1 MAVETAPHRDP
12 FALSEEERLVRDTAR
27 DWAQREVAPGAAQ
40 RDEEERYDRS
50 LFERAG
56 ELGLTG
62 IPYPEEYGGAGMGT
76 FAWVLAAE
84 EVAAADMGMAVSLSV
99 HVLSQ
104 LCIFANG
111 TEEQK
116 QRFLPADDRRP
127 RARRIRPDRAAGRIG
142 CRRPRADRHP
152 RRRRLPAHRHEDLDH
167 ECRRGGAVV
176 VFGTVDRSAG
186 KAGITAFVVEA
197 DTPGFRLGSK
207 ERKMGIRGT
216 TGYELVFEERASRP
230 RTDSATRA
238 MGCGWPCPRWEPAA
252 SASPPAAPGW
262 PAARSSW
269 RPATPLQ
276 RRQFGRAI
284 ADQEMIQGMLAE
296 MATGVDAARLLT
308 WRAARQRDAG
318 QPINAPSSMAK
329 WHASDVAMRVTT
341 DAVQIYG
348 GAGYSRDNPVERLMR
363 DAKGAQIYEG
373 TNQIHR
379 LIVAQHL
386 LDGMRRGDVTV
397 RRIRTADSV
406 LQHGATSDRRPDR

>member
-1 MAVETAPHRDP
+1 MAVESAPTRDP
-12 FALSEEERLVRDTAR
+12 FALSEEERTVRDTVR
-27 DWAQREVAPGAAQ
+27 EWAVREVAPGAAE
-40 RDEEERYDRS
+40 RDEEERYDRA

-62 IPYPEEYGGAGMGT
+62 LPYPEAYGGAGLGT
-76 FAWVLAAE
+76 FAWALAAE
-84 EVAAADMGMAVSLSV
+84 EIAAADMGLAVSLSV

-111 TEEQK
+111 TDEQK
-116 QRFLPADDRRP
+116 DRFLPP
-127 RARRIRPDRAAGRIG
+127 MTAGRE
-142 CRRPRADRHP
+142 
-152 RRRRLPAHRHEDLDH
+152 L
-167 ECRRGGAVV
+167 GAFALTEPQAGSDAAALSLAAVRDGDDYLLTGTKIWITNAGDAARTI
-176 VFGTVDRSAG
+176 VFGTVDRSQG

-216 TGYELVFEERASRP
+216 TGYELVFEEARV
-230 RTDSATRA
+230 
-238 MGCGWPCPRWEPAA
+238 PAA
-252 SASPPAAPGW
+252 NRLGEEGDGLRVALSALGAGRISIAAACTGLARNALEL
-262 PAARSSW
+262 AARY
-269 RPATPLQ
+269 ALQ
-276 RRQFGRAI
+276 RRQFGRVI

-296 MATGVDAARLLT
+296 MAVGVDAARLLT
-308 WRAARQRDAG
+308 WRAARLRDAG

-329 WHASDVAMRVTT
+329 WYASDVAMRVTT

-379 LIVAQHL
+379 LIVAQQL
-386 LDGMRRGDVTV
+386 LDGMRREG
-397 RRIRTADSV
+397 
-406 LQHGATSDRRPDR
+406 

>member
-1 MAVETAPHRDP
+1 MAVETAPTRDP
-12 FALSEEERLVRDTAR
+12 FALSEEERAVRDTVR
-27 DWAQREVAPGAAQ
+27 DWAAKEVAPGAAE
-40 RDEEERYDRS
+40 RDEEERYDRG

-62 IPYPEEYGGAGMGT
+62 LPYPEAYGGAGMGT
-76 FAWVLAAE
+76 FAWALAAE
-84 EVAAADMGMAVSLSV
+84 EIAAADMGLAVSLSV

-111 TEEQK
+111 TDAQK
-116 QRFLPADDRRP
+116 DRFLPP
-127 RARRIRPDRAAGRIG
+127 MTAGRELGAFALTEPQAGSDAAAIALTATRDG
-142 CRRPRADRHP
+142 DDY
-152 RRRRLPAHRHEDLDH
+152 RLSGTKIWITN
-167 ECRRGGAVV
+167 GGEAARYV

-216 TGYELVFEERASRP
+216 TGYELVFDEARVPADNRLGDEGDGLRVAL
-230 RTDSATRA
+230 SALGAGRVSIAACCTGLARNA
-238 MGCGWPCPRWEPAA
+238 MEL
-252 SASPPAAPGW
+252 
-262 PAARSSW
+262 AARY
-269 RPATPLQ
+269 ALE

-284 ADQEMIQGMLAE
+284 ADQEMIQAMLAE
-296 MATGVDAARLLT
+296 MAVSIDAARLLT
-308 WRAARQRDAG
+308 WRAARLRDAG
-318 QPINAPSSMAK
+318 QPINSPSSMAK
-329 WHASDVAMRVTT
+329 WYASDVAMRVST

-386 LDGMRRGDVTV
+386 LDGLRRDG
-397 RRIRTADSV
+397 
-406 LQHGATSDRRPDR
+406 

>member
-1 MAVETAPHRDP
+1 MTVEHAPTRDP
-12 FALSEEERLVRDTAR
+12 LALSDDERSVRDVVR

-62 IPYPEEYGGAGMGT
+62 LPYPEELGGAGMGT
-76 FAWVLAAE
+76 FACVLALE
-84 EVAAADMGMAVSLSV
+84 EIAAADMGMAVSLSV
-99 HVLSQ
+99 HYLSQ
-104 LCIFANG
+104 LCIFTNG
-111 TEEQK
+111 TDEQK
-116 QRFLPADDRRP
+116 RRFLPPMTAGQELGAFALTEPGAGSDAASLALA
-127 RARRIRPDRAAGRIG
+127 ARRDGDDYLLSGTKIWITNAGDAARY
-142 CRRPRADRHP
+142 
-152 RRRRLPAHRHEDLDH
+152 
-167 ECRRGGAVV
+167 V
-176 VFGTVDRSAG
+176 VFGTVDRSRG

-216 TGYELVFEERASRP
+216 SAHELVFEDARV
-230 RTDSATRA
+230 
-238 MGCGWPCPRWEPAA
+238 PAA
-252 SASPPAAPGW
+252 NRLGDEGDGLKVALSALGAGRIGIAAACTGLARNALEL
-262 PAARSSW
+262 AARY
-269 RPATPLQ
+269 ALE

-284 ADQEMIQGMLAE
+284 ADQEMVQGMLAE
-296 MATGVDAARLLT
+296 MAVGVDAARLLT
-308 WRAARQRDAG
+308 WRAARMRDAG
-318 QPINAPSSMAK
+318 QPINGPSSMAK
-329 WHASDVAMRVTT
+329 WYASDVAMRCAT

-386 LDGMRRGDVTV
+386 LDALRRDG
-397 RRIRTADSV
+397 
-406 LQHGATSDRRPDR
+406 

>member
-1 MAVETAPHRDP
+1 MAVDTAPSRDP
-12 FALSEEERLVRDTAR
+12 FALSEEERAVRDTVR

-40 RDEEERYDRS
+40 RDEEERYDIS
-50 LFERAG
+50 LFHRAG

-62 IPYPEEYGGAGMGT
+62 IPYPEPYGGAGMGT
-76 FAWVLAAE
+76 FAWALAAE
-84 EVAAADMGMAVSLSV
+84 EIAAADMGLGVSLSV

-116 QRFLPADDRRP
+116 ERFLPPMTSGRELGAFALTEPQAGSDAAALSLAATRDGDDYRLTGTKIWITNGGEA
-127 RARRIRPDRAAGRIG
+127 ARYI
-142 CRRPRADRHP
+142 
-152 RRRRLPAHRHEDLDH
+152 
-167 ECRRGGAVV
+167 
-176 VFGTVDRSAG
+176 VFGTVDRSLG

-197 DTPGFRLGSK
+197 DAPGFRLGSK

-216 TGYELVFEERASRP
+216 TGYELVFEGARV
-230 RTDSATRA
+230 
-238 MGCGWPCPRWEPAA
+238 PAA
-252 SASPPAAPGW
+252 NRLGEEGDGLRVALSALGAGRISIAACCVGVARNALEL
-262 PAARSSW
+262 AARY
-269 RPATPLQ
+269 ALQ

-296 MATGVDAARLLT
+296 MAVGVDAARLLT
-308 WRAARQRDAG
+308 WRAARLRDEG
-318 QPINAPSSMAK
+318 QPINAASSMAK
-329 WHASDVAMRVTT
+329 WYASDVAMRVTT

-379 LIVAQHL
+379 LIVAQQL
-386 LDGMRRGDVTV
+386 LDSMRHET
-397 RRIRTADSV
+397 
-406 LQHGATSDRRPDR
+406 

>member
-1 MAVETAPHRDP
+1 MALETAPASDA
-12 FALSEEERLVRDTAR
+12 FALSEEERAVRDTVR
-27 DWAQREVAPGAAQ
+27 EWAEREVAPGAAQ
-40 RDEEERYDRS
+40 RDEEERFDLA

-62 IPYPEEYGGAGMGT
+62 LPYPEAYGGAGMGT

-84 EVAAADMGMAVSLSV
+84 EIAAADMGLAVSLSV

-111 TEEQK
+111 TDEQMD
-116 QRFLPADDRRP
+116 RFLPP
-127 RARRIRPDRAAGRIG
+127 MTAGRELG
-142 CRRPRADRHP
+142 AFALTEPQAGSDAASVSLAAVRDG
-152 RRRRLPAHRHEDLDH
+152 EDYLLTGTKIWITN
-167 ECRRGGAVV
+167 GGDAARTV
-176 VFGTVDRSAG
+176 VFATVDRSLG

-216 TGYELVFEERASRP
+216 TGYELVFEEARV
-230 RTDSATRA
+230 
-238 MGCGWPCPRWEPAA
+238 PAA
-252 SASPPAAPGW
+252 NRLGDEGDGLRVALSALGAGRISIAACCTGLARSAMEL
-262 PAARSSW
+262 AARY
-269 RPATPLQ
+269 ALQ

-284 ADQEMIQGMLAE
+284 ADQEMIQAMLAE
-296 MATGVDAARLLT
+296 MAVGVDAARLLT
-308 WRAARQRDAG
+308 WRAARLRDGG

-329 WHASDVAMRVTT
+329 WYASDVAMRVTT

-379 LIVAQHL
+379 LIVAQQL
-386 LDGMRRGDVTV
+386 LDAV
-397 RRIRTADSV
+397 RRDA
-406 LQHGATSDRRPDR
+406 

>member
-1 MAVETAPHRDP
+1 MAVDSAPTRDP
-12 FALSEEERLVRDTAR
+12 FGLSEEERTVRDTVR
-27 DWAQREVAPGAAQ
+27 GWAEREVAPGAAE
-40 RDEEERYDRS
+40 RDEEERYDRG

-62 IPYPEEYGGAGMGT
+62 LPYPEAYGGAGLGT

-84 EVAAADMGMAVSLSV
+84 EIAAADMGLAVSLSV

-111 TEEQK
+111 TDEQK
-116 QRFLPADDRRP
+116 DRYLPP
-127 RARRIRPDRAAGRIG
+127 MTAGRELGAFALTEPQAGSDAAALSLAAVRDGDDYLLTGTKIWITN
-142 CRRPRADRHP
+142 
-152 RRRRLPAHRHEDLDH
+152 
-167 ECRRGGAVV
+167 GGEAARYI
-176 VFGTVDRSAG
+176 VFGTVDRSQG

-216 TGYELVFEERASRP
+216 TGYELVFEEAGLRVAL
-230 RTDSATRA
+230 SALGAGRISIAAACTGLARSA
-238 MGCGWPCPRWEPAA
+238 MEL
-252 SASPPAAPGW
+252 
-262 PAARSSW
+262 AARY
-269 RPATPLQ
+269 ALQ

-296 MATGVDAARLLT
+296 MAVGVDAARLLT
-308 WRAARQRDAG
+308 WRAARLRDAG
-318 QPINAPSSMAK
+318 QPINAASSMAK
-329 WHASDVAMRVTT
+329 WYASDVAMRVTT
-341 DAVQIYG
+341 DAVQVYG

-379 LIVAQHL
+379 LIVAQQL
-386 LDGMRRGDVTV
+386 LDGMRREG
-397 RRIRTADSV
+397 
-406 LQHGATSDRRPDR
+406 